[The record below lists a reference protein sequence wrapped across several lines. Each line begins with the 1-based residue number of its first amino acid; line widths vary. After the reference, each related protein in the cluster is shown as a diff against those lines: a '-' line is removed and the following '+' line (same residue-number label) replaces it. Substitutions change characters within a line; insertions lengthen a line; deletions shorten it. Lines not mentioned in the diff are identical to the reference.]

1 MKGCK
6 NCGCTEFIVDG
17 WINCQGIVNLEIGG
31 PDSVTVDRPDDLDFE
46 MSDDSCYTCR
56 ECGAEYDYDDICEMA
71 EEEEDD
77 GEVTD
82 DF

>member
-6 NCGCTEFIVDG
+6 NCGCTEFIVGG
-17 WINCQGIVNLEIGG
+17 WINCQGVVNLEEGG
-31 PDSVTVDRPDDLDFE
+31 PDNVTVDRPDDLDFE

-71 EEEEDD
+71 EEEDDD